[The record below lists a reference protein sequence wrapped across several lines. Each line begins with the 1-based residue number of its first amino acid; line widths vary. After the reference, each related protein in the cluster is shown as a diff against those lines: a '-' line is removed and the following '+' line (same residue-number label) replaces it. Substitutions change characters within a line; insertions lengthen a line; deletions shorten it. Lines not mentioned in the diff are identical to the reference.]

1 MSFFKNK
8 LAVTVV
14 LLSVTFL
21 ILIGY
26 SVRRENKSF
35 LENGLGV
42 TLNTV
47 QGVVYKLND
56 KAYDYISFIFNF
68 SEVKKE
74 NETLRRKNSEL
85 EEKALHF
92 DTLKSENDRLRELLD
107 FKTRNSY
114 YDFAVCHI
122 MGRPDNGELSGYI
135 IDKGTKDGISKGM
148 VVVSAD
154 GLVGQVTS
162 TASNWSIVQTLADE
176 NIAVGAMVENTKEN
190 NGVVKGYKDSNKNLL
205 AKIYYLPLNSAIK
218 EGDVITT
225 SGDGFLYPN
234 GIRIGKVI
242 KVEEDRGKVMKNAVI
257 QPYVDFNKLEEVS
270 IIIPKDK
277 SSIRY
282 EGEIK

>member
-1 MSFFKNK
+1 MEFFKNK
-8 LAVTVV
+8 LAVIVV

-26 SVRRENKSF
+26 SVKRENKSF
-35 LENGLGV
+35 LENGVGV
-42 TLNTV
+42 TLNTI
-47 QGVVYKLND
+47 QGVVYKISD
-56 KAYDYISFIFNF
+56 KAYTYVSFVTNF
-68 SEVKKE
+68 SDVKNE
-74 NETLRRKNSEL
+74 NEILRKKNSEL
-85 EEKALHF
+85 EEKALEF
-92 DTLKSENDRLRELLD
+92 DSLKSENERLRSLLN
-107 FKTRNSY
+107 FQTRNSY
-114 YDFAVCHI
+114 YNFVVCHI
-122 MGRPDNGELSGYI
+122 MGRPNNGELNGYI
-135 IDKGTKDGISKGM
+135 IDKGIRDGVSKGM
-148 VVVSAD
+148 VVVNAE

-162 TASNWSIVQTLADE
+162 TANNWSIVQTLADE

-225 SGDGFLYPN
+225 SGDGFLYPK
-234 GIRIGKVI
+234 GIRIGKVV

-277 SSIRY
+277 ANIRY